1 MKPAQPKSII
11 NKKSGRLAIR
21 NAVPK
26 DVPELVGLV
35 KRVYQGSD
43 IPVYSEGAL
52 MGQINNFPGGQLVAV
67 YDQDIVG

>member
-26 DVPELVGLV
+26 DVPALVALV
-35 KRVYQGSD
+35 KRVYQETD

-52 MGQINNFPGGQLVAV
+52 MREKQP
-67 YDQDIVG
+67 